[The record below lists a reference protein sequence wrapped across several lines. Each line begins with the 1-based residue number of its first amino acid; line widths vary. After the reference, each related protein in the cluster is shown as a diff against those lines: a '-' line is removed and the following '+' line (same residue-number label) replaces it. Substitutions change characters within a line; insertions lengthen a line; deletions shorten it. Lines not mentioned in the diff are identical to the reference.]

1 MLWLICY
8 DIEND
13 KARLR
18 AAQAILRY
26 GERVQRSVYECHL
39 TMRELEGL
47 QRELEGIID
56 RAADRVRFY
65 PQCKNDQAAVRVEG
79 GGPEV
84 TQDERYRMV

>member
-1 MLWLICY
+1 MLWMICY

-18 AAQAILRY
+18 AAQAVLRY

-39 TMRELEGL
+39 NWRELEGL

-56 RAADRVRFY
+56 RTTDRVRFY
-65 PQCKNDQAAVRVEG
+65 PQCKRDRAVIRVDG
-79 GGPEV
+79 GGPGV
-84 TQDERYRMV
+84 TLDERFRVV

>member
-8 DIEND
+8 DIESE

-39 TMRELEGL
+39 NQRELEGL
-47 QRELEGIID
+47 QRELEGIVD
-56 RAADRVRFY
+56 RTTDRVRFY
-65 PQCKNDQAAVRVEG
+65 PQCKRDRAAIRVDG
-79 GGPEV
+79 GGPGV
-84 TQDERYRMV
+84 TQDELFRMV